1 MLKDLQR
8 SDLKPTEVW
17 ADALANLSNEARTLT
32 SPASGA
38 LEVFLL
44 ISQTN
49 AAVEQD
55 AGTARLIRECTSNK
69 AEADLLDTRIRL
81 KTEGPAISKAT
92 TSTKAGGREYH
103 PFIRE
108 AAKDFLVDSRK
119 LHGTSAGKKLG
130 PITDEHKAKLSAA
143 STRKR
148 TGTALSFALGVRLES
163 FEPPVV
169 EPDAGKGEEEDIEK
183 LLEEEE
189 VEFLSTQPPDKK
201 KARTA
206 GASKGRGRG
215 HGPSSAEVFALGE
228 LAEGAE
234 GDVELSE

>member
-1 MLKDLQR
+1 MLW

-17 ADALANLSNEARTLT
+17 PDILASLSSEARTST

-44 ISQTN
+44 INPTN
-49 AAVEQD
+49 AAVERD

-69 AEADLLDTRIRL
+69 ADVDLLDTRIRL
-81 KTEGPAISKAT
+81 KTEGPAIGKAI

-119 LHGTSAGKKLG
+119 LRGTSAGKKLG
-130 PITDEHKAKLSAA
+130 PMTDEHKAKLSAA
-143 STRKR
+143 SIRKH
-148 TGTALSFALGVRLES
+148 TGTAQSLAIGVQLDS

-169 EPDAGKGEEEDIEK
+169 EPDADKGVEEDIEK
-183 LLEEEE
+183 LLEEDD
-189 VEFLSTQPPDKK
+189 VEFLSIQPPGK

-206 GASKGRGRG
+206 GTSKGRGRG
-215 HGPSSAEVFALGE
+215 HGPSSAEALV
-228 LAEGAE
+228 LAELSGGE
-234 GDVELSE
+234 GGEGE